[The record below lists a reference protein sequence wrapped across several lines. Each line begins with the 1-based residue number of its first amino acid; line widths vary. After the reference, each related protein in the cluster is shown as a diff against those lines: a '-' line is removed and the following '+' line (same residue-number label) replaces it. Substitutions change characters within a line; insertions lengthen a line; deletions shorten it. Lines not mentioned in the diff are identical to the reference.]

1 MKRRRNTAQKM
12 IEHLRNSQ
20 NQINKEEISNL
31 PERELRIMIVK
42 IFQRLENR
50 MERIQETFNT
60 AIMQS
65 PRT

>member
-1 MKRRRNTAQKM
+1 MKKQGG
-12 IEHLRNSQ
+12 NSQ
-20 NQINKEEISNL
+20 DQINKEEISNL
-31 PERELRIMIVK
+31 PERELRIMVVK